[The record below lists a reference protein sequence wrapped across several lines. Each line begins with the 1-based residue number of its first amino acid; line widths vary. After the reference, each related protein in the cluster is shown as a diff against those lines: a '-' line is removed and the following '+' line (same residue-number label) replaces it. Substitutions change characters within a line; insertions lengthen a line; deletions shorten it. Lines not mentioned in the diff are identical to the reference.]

1 MQKNWYILYTRTNC
15 EKKVSA
21 LLTKRKIENFTPFVQ
36 VETQKL
42 IRSKIISKPLFKNY
56 VFAYVADQEIL
67 SVAKTTE
74 GVINILYWLGRPAV
88 INDVEINAIREFTG
102 SDQHISLEKINV
114 DNGITEKN
122 IYRSIYKMEGNVVR
136 IMNKSVKINLP
147 SIGYSLVV
155 DLKDD
160 HFLHEKALASVN
172 YTFAQS

>member
-21 LLTKRKIENFTPFVQ
+21 LLTKRKIENFTPFVS

-42 IRSKIISKPLFKNY
+42 IRSKIQSKPLFKNY
-56 VFAYVADQEIL
+56 VFACIADEEIL

-88 INDVEINAIREFTG
+88 INEAEINAIKEFTG
-102 SDQHISLEKINV
+102 SNQSICLEKINV